1 MSTETWI
8 TIWKVMLTTAIGA
21 FAILSVWVIIFG
33 FRDIK
38 RMLRELGED
47 SD

>member
-8 TIWKVMLTTAIGA
+8 LIWKIVLTTAIGA
-21 FAILSVWVIIFG
+21 FAILSLWVIVYG

-38 RMLRELGED
+38 RML
-47 SD
+47 SDLDTDP

>member
-8 TIWKVMLTTAIGA
+8 LIWKIVLTTAIGA
-21 FAILSVWVIIFG
+21 FAILSLWVIIFG

-38 RMLRELGED
+38 RMLREL
-47 SD
+47 

>member
-8 TIWKVMLTTAIGA
+8 LIWKVVLTTAIGA

-38 RMLRELGED
+38 RMLRELRAD
-47 SD
+47 A

>member
-1 MSTETWI
+1 MSTEAWI
-8 TIWKVMLTTAIGA
+8 QIWKVVLTTAIGA

-38 RMLRELGED
+38 RMLRDLRADG
-47 SD
+47 